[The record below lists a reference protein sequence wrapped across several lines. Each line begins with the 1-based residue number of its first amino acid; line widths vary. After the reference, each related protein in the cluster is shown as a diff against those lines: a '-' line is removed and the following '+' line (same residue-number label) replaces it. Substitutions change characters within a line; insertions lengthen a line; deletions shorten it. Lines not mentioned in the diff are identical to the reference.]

1 MWPTSPVDIAGADA
15 SKFDNRAN
23 GDYFLV
29 ADGANR
35 TVLDDNAVDL
45 LTGSSGQDWFLFNAD
60 GESGSKK
67 DKVTDLKA
75 DEFALDLDF
84 INGV

>member
-1 MWPTSPVDIAGADA
+1 M
-15 SKFDNRAN
+15 KRAN
-23 GDYFLV
+23 GVYFLMD
-29 ADGANR
+29 DGVNR

-60 GESGSKK
+60 GEGGSKK
-67 DKVTDLKA
+67 DKATDLMA

-84 INGV
+84 IFAS

>member
-1 MWPTSPVDIAGADA
+1 MANISNGTIAGTDV

-23 GDYFLV
+23 GDYFLMD
-29 ADGANR
+29 DGAIR

-60 GESGSKK
+60 GEGGSKK